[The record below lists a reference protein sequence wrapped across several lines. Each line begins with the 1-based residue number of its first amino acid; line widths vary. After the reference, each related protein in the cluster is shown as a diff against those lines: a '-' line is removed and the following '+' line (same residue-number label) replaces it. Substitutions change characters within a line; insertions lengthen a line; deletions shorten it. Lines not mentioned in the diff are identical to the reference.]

1 MSLGQRAGINKGS
14 WGVAS
19 WWARKPCGDSEQSLL
34 DRSQWSVS
42 SVRCWWQFKTCTLNT
57 NKTAKSVWNSNYTN
71 LLKDW
76 ILSAKPWNNMG
87 CAVDCCHALLF
98 QLNILELPCMVWS
111 PPVLLFLTSVYVLR
125 WEPWCHL
132 GFSLHQCVI
141 CISGGLLLLS
151 LVLRN

>member
-42 SVRCWWQFKTCTLNT
+42 SVRCWWQFKPCAWST

-76 ILSAKPWNNMG
+76 ILSAKSWNNMG
-87 CAVDCCHALLF
+87 YAVDCCYALLF
-98 QLNILELPCMVWS
+98 ELKYRNCPVWYGHHPCC
-111 PPVLLFLTSVYVLR
+111 LFLPAYTCFGENHDAI
-125 WEPWCHL
+125 WA
-132 GFSLHQCVI
+132 SLYTTASFAFEVAFCF
-141 CISGGLLLLS
+141 CL
-151 LVLRN
+151 